1 MRSAADGGNTGVQ
14 YIDLGDGITFISNNP
29 PSGAITM
36 SDSDS
41 AGDPLE
47 ITLAFVANVSSDSPT
62 LNIISNQSGD
72 LYYIVLLAS
81 ESAPEPED
89 VIAGGLGIDAGTTG
103 VSAGQLAIVMLSGLD
118 AMTEYKVYVVVV
130 DGLDQTLNSGVTDL
144 SINGTDTDT
153 TVPTLSP
160 ITASAISGT
169 GATLEFTTSED
180 GDSYYVVMSAS
191 DTGPVKASAV
201 TEIGQ
206 ATSHKA
212 GANSLAITD
221 LGDNSSYTAY
231 VVLVDLAGNQSIIY
245 TVTFKT
251 TETDSTVVNKRE
263 RRQGI
268 QNYDQ
273 ILANIWQVQSRIQ
286 NIEDVSTLN
295 LNKANERL
303 SNLNSNMQLVD
314 IFIDLLVRD
323 YGMKSFME
331 LVSNSKNLDTIEFS
345 LAFERIYGQSFTNW
359 YVQRAVPQ
367 VISEFEFFNL
377 SSSLSKMI
385 ELSTFQSFST
395 SVELNSLERS
405 SRFQVSRN

>member
-29 PSGAITM
+29 SSGAITM

-41 AGDPLE
+41 DTDQLE

-81 ESAPEPED
+81 DAAPEPED

-130 DGLDQTLNSGVTDL
+130 DGLDPTLNSGVTDL

-160 ITASAISGT
+160 ITASAIIGT

-180 GDSYYVVMSAS
+180 GDSYYVVLSAS

-201 TEIGQ
+201 IEIAQ

-212 GANSLAITD
+212 GANSLAITGLD
-221 LGDNSSYTAY
+221 DNSSYTAY

-251 TETDSTVVNKRE
+251 TETDNTVVNKRE
-263 RRQGI
+263 RRQGF

-303 SNLNSNMQLVD
+303 SNLNSSMQLVD

-345 LAFERIYGQSFTNW
+345 LAFERIYGQSFSNW

-395 SVELNSLERS
+395 SVELNSQERS